1 MKARFLIQVDGHGAP
16 MEVEAEALTATRY
29 RVVLDGQ
36 EHVVERRST
45 PSGGGPPVLLRQ
57 GSASAKAAS
66 HAGAASWAGQG
77 TQVQR
82 VQLDGRLPAVQATV
96 GELTFS
102 VRTEDAQR
110 QRALGKGGKAAAAG
124 PLTVRAP
131 MPGRVVKLL
140 VKPGD
145 KVEPGQGLVIVE
157 AMKMEN
163 ELKAPQAGTV
173 KELSVAEGQN
183 VESGASLLVLEV

>member
-36 EHVVERRST
+36 EHVVERRSA
-45 PSGGGPPVLLRQ
+45 PSAGGPPVLLR
-57 GSASAKAAS
+57 GSSTSPTTTSA
-66 HAGAASWAGQG
+66 AASWAGQG

-96 GELTFS
+96 GELTFN

-110 QRALGKGGKAAAAG
+110 QRALGKASKTSAAAAG
-124 PLTVRAP
+124 PLAVRAP

-145 KVEPGQGLVIVE
+145 QVEPGQGLVIVE